1 MIIINIEIKK
11 HYRLIAFYHQ
21 LHNALED
28 LMFELIMKL
37 PDRFIPASL
46 MNWLDHYTSK
56 RINQL
61 KQQQIKQTWK
71 HMYLSNA
78 LKEISDNKTKA
89 PSEE

>member
-1 MIIINIEIKK
+1 
-11 HYRLIAFYHQ
+11 
-21 LHNALED
+21 
-28 LMFELIMKL
+28 MFELIMKL
-37 PDRFIPASL
+37 PERFIPTSL